1 MVSGVRRASLVLI
14 AGLLC
19 ASACVTFSVSPIT
32 APPSPTGSIR
42 PVSAGKGFGLVPDQ
56 DGQVVTV
63 DADTDIIR
71 LVLDDG
77 WTWNVVVDA
86 SYLRLTGFGPL
97 YGNGFTAQYWT
108 YKLLQTGETK
118 VTATGAPT
126 CRGASPPCSQPD
138 RLYSVTLQ
146 TR

>member
-1 MVSGVRRASLVLI
+1 MRASLVLLV
-14 AGLLC
+14 GLLC
-19 ASACVTFSVSPIT
+19 ASACVTVSISAIT
-32 APPSPTGSIR
+32 PSPSPTGSLR
-42 PVSAGKGFGLVPDQ
+42 PVSAGKGFGLVPSH
-56 DGQVVTV
+56 DGQMVTV
-63 DADTDIIR
+63 DADTDIVR

-77 WTWNVVVDA
+77 WAWDVVVDA

-118 VTATGAPT
+118 VTATGVPT
-126 CRGASPPCSQPD
+126 CRGASFPCSQPD

>member
-1 MVSGVRRASLVLI
+1 MGRAAPFL
-14 AGLLC
+14 AGLLL
-19 ASACVTFSVSPIT
+19 ATACVTVTVGPIT
-32 APPSPTGSIR
+32 APPSPTGSTR
-42 PVSAGKGFGLVPDQ
+42 PVSAGKGFGLVPDH

-63 DADTDIIR
+63 DADTDLIR

-77 WTWNVVVDA
+77 WTWNVVADSA
-86 SYLRLTGFGPL
+86 YLRLTSFGPL
-97 YGNGFTAQYWT
+97 QGNGFVAWYWS

-118 VTATGAPT
+118 IVATGTPT
-126 CRGASPPCSQPD
+126 CRSASPPCGQPD

>member
-1 MVSGVRRASLVLI
+1 MRASLALLAI
-14 AGLLC
+14 LLC
-19 ASACVTFSVSPIT
+19 ASACVTVSVSPIT
-32 APPSPTGSIR
+32 PPPSPPGSIR
-42 PVSAGKGFGLVPDQ
+42 PVSLGKGFGLVPDH

-77 WTWNVVVDA
+77 WTWSVLADTA
-86 SYLRLTGFGPL
+86 YLRLTASGPL
-97 YGNGFTAQYWT
+97 YGNGFTAQYWN
-108 YKLLQTGETK
+108 YKLMQTGETK
-118 VTATGAPT
+118 ITATGTPT
-126 CRGASPPCSQPD
+126 CRSVSPPCSQPN

>member
-42 PVSAGKGFGLVPDQ
+42 PVSAGKGFGLIPDH
-56 DGQVVTV
+56 DGQVVMV

-77 WTWNVVVDA
+77 WTWDVKVDSA
-86 SYLRLTGFGPL
+86 YLRLSSFGPL
-97 YGNGFTAQYWT
+97 SMG
-108 YKLLQTGETK
+108 TGSPRS
-118 VTATGAPT
+118 TGRSSFSRRARRRSARPE
-126 CRGASPPCSQPD
+126 RRPA
-138 RLYSVTLQ
+138 V
-146 TR
+146 

>member
-1 MVSGVRRASLVLI
+1 MVSGVRRAWLVLI

-19 ASACVTFSVSPIT
+19 ASACVTFSVSPST

-42 PVSAGKGFGLVPDQ
+42 PVSAGKGFGLIPDQ
-56 DGQVVTV
+56 DGQVVMV

-77 WTWNVVVDA
+77 WTWNVTADSA
-86 SYLRLTGFGPL
+86 YLRLSSFGPL

-108 YKLLQTGETK
+108 FKLLQTGETK
-118 VTATGAPT
+118 VSATGTPS
-126 CRGASPPCSQPD
+126 CRSVSPPCDQPD
-138 RLYSVTLQ
+138 RLYSVTIQ

>member
-1 MVSGVRRASLVLI
+1 MVRVAVVL
-14 AGLLC
+14 AGIFF
-19 ASACVTFSVSPIT
+19 STACVSVTVSPIT
-32 APPSPTGSIR
+32 APPSPTGSTR
-42 PVSAGKGFGLVPDQ
+42 PVTAGKGFGLIPDH
-56 DGQVVTV
+56 DGQVVIV
-63 DADTDIIR
+63 DPDTDIIR

-77 WTWNVVVDA
+77 WTWNVVADSA
-86 SYLRLTGFGPL
+86 YLRLTSFGPL

-118 VTATGAPT
+118 INATGTPS
-126 CRGASPPCSQPD
+126 CRSASPPCGQPD

>member
-1 MVSGVRRASLVLI
+1 MLRAVTVL
-14 AGLLC
+14 ACLLF
-19 ASACVTFSVSPIT
+19 ATSCVTVTVGPIT
-32 APPSPTGSIR
+32 APPLSTGSTR
-42 PVSAGKGFGLVPDQ
+42 PVSAGKGFGLTSDH

-63 DADTDIIR
+63 DADTDLIR
-71 LVLDDG
+71 LVLEDG

-86 SYLRLTGFGPL
+86 SHLRLTGFGPL
-97 YGNGFTAQYWT
+97 YGNGFTAQYWS

-118 VTATGAPT
+118 LAATGTPN
-126 CRGASPPCSQPD
+126 CRSASPSCGQPD

>member
-1 MVSGVRRASLVLI
+1 MVSGMRRASLVLI

-42 PVSAGKGFGLVPDQ
+42 PVSAGKGFGLIPDH
-56 DGQVVTV
+56 DGQVVMV

-77 WTWNVVVDA
+77 WTWNVKVDPA
-86 SYLRLTGFGPL
+86 YLNLSSFGPL

-108 YKLLQTGETK
+108 FKLLQTGQTK
-118 VTATGAPT
+118 VSATGTPT
-126 CRGASPPCSQPD
+126 CRSASPPCNQPD
-138 RLYSVTLQ
+138 RLYSVTIQ

>member
-1 MVSGVRRASLVLI
+1 MARVAVVLLGI
-14 AGLLC
+14 LFAT
-19 ASACVTFSVSPIT
+19 ACVTVTVGAIT
-32 APPSPTGSIR
+32 PPPSPSGSTR
-42 PVSAGKGFGLVPDQ
+42 TVSAGKGFGLVPDQ
-56 DGQVVTV
+56 DGQVVAV

-126 CRGASPPCSQPD
+126 CRGGSPPCSQPD

>member
-1 MVSGVRRASLVLI
+1 MARVAVVLASILF
-14 AGLLC
+14 GT
-19 ASACVTFSVSPIT
+19 ACVTVTVGPIT
-32 APPSPTGSIR
+32 APPSPIGSTR
-42 PVSAGKGFGLVPDQ
+42 PVTAEKGFGLVPNQ
-56 DGQVVTV
+56 DGQIVTV

-77 WTWNVVVDA
+77 WTWSVLVDT

-108 YKLLQTGETK
+108 YKLLQTGQTK
-118 VTATGAPT
+118 LTATGMPS
-126 CRGASPPCSQPD
+126 CRSASPPCGQPD